1 MSLHKQNIISLKV
14 LLQKKLKGMKTISES
29 LSEQDNQRLNELEQY
44 IENARDN
51 FLGYPVSKDFDYS
64 EIAHFLKY
72 PINNLGDPF
81 EDCTYKVQTHELERE
96 VVSFFAQLFRANP
109 KDYWGYVTNGGSESN
124 LYGLYLARELYP
136 KAMVYYSE
144 STHYS
149 VRKNIHL
156 LNIPSIVIRSQE
168 NGEIDY
174 TDFENTLKMNRHK
187 PAIVLTTFGTTMK
200 EAKDDVSKIR
210 GILKGL
216 AIQDSYIHCDAAL
229 SGTYGAFMEPRLPF
243 DFADGADSISI
254 SGHKFIGSP
263 IPTGVII
270 TKRTNRDRIS
280 KGISY
285 IGSLDTTIT
294 GSRNGHCPLF
304 LWYALKKLGVEGL
317 KNRYLDSL
325 EVAEYC
331 EKRLKKIG
339 IAAWRNPSA
348 LTVVFPKT
356 FDEIKLK
363 WQLATEGDISHIIC
377 MPNVTKEQ
385 IDHLIHDI
393 ESCKETPE
401 EAFEFVF

>member
-1 MSLHKQNIISLKV
+1 MTAKP
-14 LLQKKLKGMKTISES
+14 
-29 LSEQDNQRLNELEQY
+29 LSIQDKQRLNNLQDY
-44 IENARDN
+44 IEKARDN

-64 EIAHFLKY
+64 EIAHFLQY

-81 EDCTYKVQTHELERE
+81 EDGTYKVQTHELEKE
-96 VVSFFAQLFRANP
+96 VVTFFAKLFRASPN
-109 KDYWGYVTNGGSESN
+109 DYWGYVTNGGSESN
-124 LYGLYLARELYP
+124 LYGLYLARELFP

-174 TDFENTLKMNRHK
+174 EDFENTLRMNRHK

-210 GILKGL
+210 TILKKL
-216 AIQDSYIHCDAAL
+216 AIQDSYVHCDAAL

-243 DFADGADSISI
+243 DFFDGADSISI

-270 TKRTNRDRIS
+270 AKRSNRDRIS
-280 KGISY
+280 KSISY

-304 LWYALKKLGVEGL
+304 LWYALKKLNVDGL
-317 KNRYLDSL
+317 RKRYLHSL

-331 EKRLKKIG
+331 EQRLKEIG
-339 IAAWRNPSA
+339 VDAWRNPNA
-348 LTVVFPKT
+348 ITVVFPKT
-356 FDEIKLK
+356 SNEIKLK
-363 WQLATEGDISHIIC
+363 WQLATEGDIAHIIC

-385 IDHLIHDI
+385 IDHFIDDMKNCT
-393 ESCKETPE
+393 EVKEE
-401 EAFEFVF
+401 IFELSF